1 MLFAY
6 YIPTFFKRKSC
17 SSFASYEIVQP
28 CTTLSNFNIKI
39 TYLYRGK
46 DKQPEATTNIT
57 ETNYLH
63 DSCPGLM
70 QASCS
75 RLITYVWSCTFS
87 GQRTPMGTPLA
98 FHRKCKLLT
107 FCTFYMQKA
116 HYSIK
121 WRTFQKSL
129 KVICT
134 CTVHTKQKPLNCN
147 N

>member
-1 MLFAY
+1 MVHCCLPIIY
-6 YIPTFFKRKSC
+6 LPFFKRKSC

-39 TYLYRGK
+39 TYLNRGK

-75 RLITYVWSCTFS
+75 HLITYVWSCTSVGRELPWGLPWLSIESANCLRFALS
-87 GQRTPMGTPLA
+87 I
-98 FHRKCKLLT
+98 HRKLT
-107 FCTFYMQKA
+107 
-116 HYSIK
+116 I
-121 WRTFQKSL
+121 L
-129 KVICT
+129 
-134 CTVHTKQKPLNCN
+134 
-147 N
+147 